1 MLGFLAGVP
10 GKLKAL
16 NDRLTST
23 WAAKLD
29 ALRTGLTDVRMGYLD
44 KLNITGNAASSAEVG
59 ACAQKTDPSLAP
71 PSLLCAGSTSG
82 YDQLQTSVYV
92 LLAPA
97 SPFTSANAT
106 TTSWTDVINYT
117 GAGVLEMLCAKIDAH
132 ATSAGAFEVII
143 DGVTVYTG
151 SLAPTSNSFA
161 ISTPVGTLQRAW
173 NGSTIDL
180 IPVPGQGVPFRTS
193 LQVRHRLT
201 TSGSTQTTRLRYRR
215 A

>member
-44 KLNITGNAASSAEVG
+44 KLNITGKAASSAEVG

-71 PSLLCAGSTSG
+71 PILLCAGLTSG
-82 YDQLQTSVYV
+82 YDQMQTSVYA

-143 DGVTVYTG
+143 DGVTAYTG
-151 SLAPTSNSFA
+151 TLVPTAASFA
-161 ISTPVGTLQRAW
+161 ISTPIGALLRYWDGTTT
-173 NGSTIDL
+173 SMVPI
-180 IPVPGQGVPFRTS
+180 PGQGVPFRTS

-201 TSGSTQTTRLRYRR
+201 AAGSTQTTRLRYRR

>member
-71 PSLLCAGSTSG
+71 PSLLCAGSTSS
-82 YDQLQTSVYV
+82 YDQMQTSIYT
-92 LLAPA
+92 LLTPD

-106 TTSWTDVINYT
+106 STSWTDVINYT
-117 GAGVLEMLCAKIDAH
+117 GAGVIEMLCAKIDAH

-151 SLAPTSNSFA
+151 SLAPASVSFA
-161 ISTPVGTLQRAW
+161 ISTPIGSLLRYWDGT
-173 NGSTIDL
+173 TISL
-180 IPVPGQGVPFRTS
+180 VPVPGQGVPFRTS

>member
-29 ALRTGLTDVRMGYLD
+29 ALRTGLTDARMGYLD
-44 KLNITGNAASSAEVG
+44 KLNITGNAASSAEVA
-59 ACAQKTDPSLAP
+59 ACAQKADPNIAP

-117 GAGVLEMLCAKIDAH
+117 GAGVLEMLCAKIDQH

-143 DGVTVYTG
+143 DGVTAYTG
-151 SLAPTSNSFA
+151 SLVPTATSFA
-161 ISTPVGTLQRAW
+161 ISTPIGTLLRYW
-173 NGSTIDL
+173 DGTTISL
-180 IPVPGQGVPFRTS
+180 VPVPGQGVPFRTS

>member
-29 ALRTGLTDVRMGYLD
+29 ALRTGLTDARMGYLD
-44 KLNITGNAASSAEVG
+44 KLNITGNAASSAEV
-59 ACAQKTDPSLAP
+59 ANCAQKTDPSLAP

-82 YDQLQTSVYV
+82 YDQLQTSAYAP
-92 LLAPA
+92 LAPA

-143 DGVTVYTG
+143 DGVTAYTG
-151 SLAPTSNSFA
+151 SLVPTSNSFA
-161 ISTPVGTLQRAW
+161 ISTPIGTLLRYW
-173 NGSTIDL
+173 DGTTISL
-180 IPVPGQGVPFRTS
+180 VPVPGQGVPFRTS